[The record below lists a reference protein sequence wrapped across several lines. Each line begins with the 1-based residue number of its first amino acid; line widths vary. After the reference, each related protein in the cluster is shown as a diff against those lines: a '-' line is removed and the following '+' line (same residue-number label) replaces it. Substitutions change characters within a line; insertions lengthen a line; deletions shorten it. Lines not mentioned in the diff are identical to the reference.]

1 MRRISRSILT
11 ILASVFIALQLGAM
25 SATAQTGNGLRISPT
40 RQELVVER
48 GEATSF
54 DITVE
59 NISDEPVIARSSVN
73 DFESD
78 GVSGDPRIIVDPN
91 VVTDNSI
98 RDLLVDLEDIPLD
111 GNESRTFRV
120 NVQVPDATAPGAYFG
135 LVRYQAVPVDDEG
148 QEIDAQFS
156 LNASLGVLVLIEVP
170 GDVPQG
176 AEVSNLE
183 AQVVSLDDQGN
194 PEGEASGGSIFF
206 NTPNQV
212 AVEVRNTGQTFV
224 RPFGDVTVKN
234 MLGGET
240 ASYELNATSPR
251 GNILPDSTRVFTDS
265 VGIGGVGRYTI
276 EANVAYVQ
284 GGEVITRSASFW
296 VLPIWFILVIVAVLF
311 ILAGGSKAAYSKF
324 LG

>member
-25 SATAQTGNGLRISPT
+25 SATAQSGNGLRISPT

-54 DITVE
+54 DVTVE
-59 NISDEPVIARSSVN
+59 NISDQPVIARSAIN

-78 GVSGDPRIIVDPN
+78 GVSGDPRIIVDAD

-98 RDLLVDLEDIPLD
+98 RDLLVDLEDIPLE

-120 NVQVPDATAPGAYFG
+120 NVQVPEATAPGAYFG
-135 LVRYQAVPVDDEG
+135 LVRYQAIPVDSEG
-148 QEIDAQFS
+148 EEIDAQFS

-170 GDVPQG
+170 GEVPQG

-183 AQVVSLDDQGN
+183 AQVLPLDEQGN
-194 PEGEASGGSIFF
+194 PTGEASGGSIFF
-206 NTPNQV
+206 DTPNQV

-224 RPFGDVTVKN
+224 RPFGDITIKN
-234 MLGGET
+234 MFGGQT
-240 ASYELNATSPR
+240 ASYELNATNPR
-251 GNILPDSTRVFTDS
+251 GNVLPDSTRVFADG
-265 VGIGGVGRYTI
+265 VDIGGVGRYTI

-284 GGEVITRSASFW
+284 GGEVITRTTSFW
-296 VLPIWFILVIVAVLF
+296 VLPIWFILLVIAAIF
-311 ILAGGSKAAYSKF
+311 ILAGGAKVAYKKF